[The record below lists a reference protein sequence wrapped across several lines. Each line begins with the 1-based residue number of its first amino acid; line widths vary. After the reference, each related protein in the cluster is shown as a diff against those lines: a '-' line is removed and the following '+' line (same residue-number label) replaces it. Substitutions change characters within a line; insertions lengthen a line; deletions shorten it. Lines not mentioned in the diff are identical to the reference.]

1 MANSGLGQ
9 RAMSGQLA
17 PFSPSD
23 FYYVL
28 DKTSRSPE
36 RLILV
41 GGQALEVWGV
51 VLDVKPPLC
60 SGD

>member
-1 MANSGLGQ
+1 MAASGLGQ

-17 PFSPSD
+17 PFLPGD
-23 FYYVL
+23 FYYVV
-28 DKTSRSPE
+28 DKTSLSLE

-51 VLDVKPPLC
+51 VLDV
-60 SGD
+60 S